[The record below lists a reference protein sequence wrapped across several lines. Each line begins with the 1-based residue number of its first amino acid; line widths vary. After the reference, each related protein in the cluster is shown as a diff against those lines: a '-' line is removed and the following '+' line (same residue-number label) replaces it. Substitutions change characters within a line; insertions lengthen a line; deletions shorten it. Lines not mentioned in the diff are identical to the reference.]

1 MLRGQN
7 FNMTLYCAMLQKN
20 QPVRPR
26 IPLAP
31 VLSGAALR
39 GVRPAQGLGSGL
51 RSVLDAGQ
59 ARLVTSGRIAIALA
73 LREMG
78 VGPGDAVLVPAYH
91 SQSMIPPVLHLGATP
106 VFYRLRPDTSVDLDD
121 LGARLGPAVKV
132 LMVTHYF
139 GFVQDLSSLRAFCD
153 AHGLLLL
160 EDCAHSFF
168 GEHGGR
174 PVGAWGDYAAA
185 SSMKFY
191 PVYEGGALVSS
202 RHGLGRVALRPA
214 GAGFEAKST
223 LAALEKSF
231 DYGRLQLLRALLAP
245 PLRLKDAAWSRLKAR
260 RRAAVGTTAGAAA
273 GMPALAPASSDSSYD
288 FDPGWLDKRSSWLSR
303 LLVRRLPAAPIVAE
317 RRRRYLKLEQALR
330 GLPRAWPLF
339 AALPDTVCPWMFPL
353 LAEEPEAL
361 FDEVVA
367 AGIPVTRFARPLWPG
382 VDETVCAT
390 SSMLSRQV
398 LAFPCHQALREDEL
412 DWMID
417 TLRTILQS

>member
-1 MLRGQN
+1 
-7 FNMTLYCAMLQKN
+7 MLQKN
-20 QPVRPR
+20 QAARPR

-39 GVRPAQGLGSGL
+39 GMRPGASL

-59 ARLVTSGRIAIALA
+59 TRLVTSGRIAIALA

-91 SQSMIPPVLHLGATP
+91 SPSMIPPVLHLGAAP

-121 LGARLGPAVKV
+121 VAAKLGPAVKV

-139 GFVQDLSSLRAFCD
+139 GFVQDLSGLRAFCD
-153 AHGLLLL
+153 ARGLLLL
-160 EDCAHSFF
+160 EDCAHCFF

-202 RHGLGRVALRPA
+202 RHGLEGVALRA
-214 GAGFEAKST
+214 GGAAFEGK
-223 LAALEKSF
+223 AALATLEKGF
-231 DYGRLQLLRALLAP
+231 DYGRLALLRALLAP

-260 RRAAVGTTAGAAA
+260 RRAAGAGIAAA
-273 GMPALAPASSDSSYD
+273 SSLAPASSDSGFD
-288 FDPGWLDKRSSWLSR
+288 FDPAWLDKRSSWLSR
-303 LLVRRLPAAPIVAE
+303 LLVTRLPAAPIVAE

-330 GLPRAWPLF
+330 GLPRARPLF

-353 LAEEPEAL
+353 LAEDPETL

-382 VDETVCAT
+382 IDETVCAT

-398 LAFPCHQALREDEL
+398 LAFPCHQALREEEL

-417 TLRTILQS
+417 TLHTILQS